1 MQALLVALVGKI
13 FEILL
18 KYAIAWGEAS
28 IAKQKAIKE
37 KMESYQASKKDVE
50 AKAGD
55 YEKNP
60 SDSTRNDIP

>member
-1 MQALLVALVGKI
+1 MQALLVACLGKI

-37 KMESYQASKKDVE
+37 KMESYQASKKGAEV
-50 AKAGD
+50 KAEE

-60 SDSTRNDIP
+60 SDSSRDAIP

>member
-1 MQALLVALVGKI
+1 MQALLIALVGKI

-28 IAKQKAIKE
+28 IAKQQAVKK
-37 KMESYQASKKDVE
+37 KMEDYHASIKGAEV
-50 AKAGD
+50 KAEE